1 MDSWLLELRQAARRL
16 AHLPAFTAAVVL
28 TLGLGLGAIVA
39 AFAVVNAV
47 LLRPLPYP
55 DSERIVTIQHHAP
68 GLNVP
73 ELELSEGAV
82 RLYRTWARSLD
93 PLAVYYRLDRNLT
106 GSDRP
111 ARVSVVDVSPEFFDV
126 VRTGPA
132 VGTRFTE
139 DDVAPGAEP
148 VAILTDAGWRAH
160 FGADPGVVGRDV
172 EIDGRRTRII
182 GIMPR
187 GFYVDDPNAVLLMPR
202 RVDPYGSFGTFGLRG
217 IARLAPGV
225 TLDDARREV
234 AAIQER
240 IPEMFPHM
248 TAEWLR
254 NAGWRA
260 SVTPL
265 RDRVVRDVE
274 TVLWVVFGAVVV
286 IFLVALAN
294 VANLYLVRVEG
305 RGREM
310 AVRAALGAGSGR
322 IFGSFFAESVILSI
336 AGGLVGLGA
345 AALATRALTAFA
357 PAELPRIHEVR
368 IDGTVLLVAVLTSAV
383 VGLTVGAL
391 AVVRQSRKPI
401 DGALRGARSTTGSP
415 ERHRARKALVAA
427 QVAAAL
433 VLLTGSG
440 LMVRSFQRLRAVE
453 PGVRTEGV
461 LTVGVSLGEPD
472 SAAVAASLYQR
483 ILDEVAAIPGVT
495 AAGASSSLPTLVDDL
510 NGSSFFLRSRPRA
523 EDEVP
528 PIAM

>member
-1 MDSWLLELRQAARRL
+1 KGGGPSRAAANLIIDPPPARAYSGPDPPPWVGSRPLRRSITPHRRPAPAATRASAPFAGPPDHPASTYAMDSWLLELRQAARRL

-217 IARLAPGV
+217 IARL
-225 TLDDARREV
+225 
-234 AAIQER
+234 
-240 IPEMFPHM
+240 
-248 TAEWLR
+248 
-254 NAGWRA
+254 
-260 SVTPL
+260 
-265 RDRVVRDVE
+265 
-274 TVLWVVFGAVVV
+274 
-286 IFLVALAN
+286 
-294 VANLYLVRVEG
+294 
-305 RGREM
+305 
-310 AVRAALGAGSGR
+310 
-322 IFGSFFAESVILSI
+322 
-336 AGGLVGLGA
+336 
-345 AALATRALTAFA
+345 
-357 PAELPRIHEVR
+357 
-368 IDGTVLLVAVLTSAV
+368 
-383 VGLTVGAL
+383 
-391 AVVRQSRKPI
+391 
-401 DGALRGARSTTGSP
+401 
-415 ERHRARKALVAA
+415 
-427 QVAAAL
+427 
-433 VLLTGSG
+433 
-440 LMVRSFQRLRAVE
+440 
-453 PGVRTEGV
+453 
-461 LTVGVSLGEPD
+461 
-472 SAAVAASLYQR
+472 
-483 ILDEVAAIPGVT
+483 
-495 AAGASSSLPTLVDDL
+495 
-510 NGSSFFLRSRPRA
+510 
-523 EDEVP
+523 
-528 PIAM
+528 